1 MKLWRIAFVMLA
13 AFYLASCKPSARQT
27 VADVV
32 QPTDSTEAVTS
43 ADTLRLVITDKH
55 LSQTDSLIR
64 RILKLPLDSI
74 VVEMVNNTDCTFLTG
89 EAYIIEQQVNG
100 IWEVLPI
107 RPREDGNIY
116 AFPSIG
122 YELAARA
129 SRRFTI
135 HVQPD
140 MYDFESGKEYRI
152 GKEYSISRKA
162 QTVYD
167 YFTIKNE

>member
-1 MKLWRIAFVMLA
+1 MNKQTIITALLTAVLA
-13 AFYLASCKPSARQT
+13 LTSCHQSAQK
-27 VADVV
+27 
-32 QPTDSTEAVTS
+32 TEAGQQADCSETVTN
-43 ADTLRLVITDKH
+43 ADTLRLVVSEKAEI
-55 LSQTDSLIR
+55 DSVVQAK
-64 RILKLPLDSI
+64 LKMPLDSI
-74 VVEMVNNTDCTFLTG
+74 IVEMVNNTDCTFLTG
-89 EAYIIEQQVNG
+89 EAYIIEHQVNG

-107 RPREDGNIY
+107 RPREDGTIY

-152 GKEYSISRKA
+152 GKEYSISGKA
-162 QTVYD
+162 QTVYG

>member
-1 MKLWRIAFVMLA
+1 MNKQTIITALLTAVLA
-13 AFYLASCKPSARQT
+13 QTSCHQSAQK
-27 VADVV
+27 
-32 QPTDSTEAVTS
+32 TEAGQQADCSETVTN
-43 ADTLRLVITDKH
+43 ADTLRLVVSEKAEI
-55 LSQTDSLIR
+55 DSVVQAK
-64 RILKLPLDSI
+64 LKMPLDSI
-74 VVEMVNNTDCTFLTG
+74 IVEMVNNTDCTFLTG
-89 EAYIIEQQVNG
+89 EAYIIEHQVNG

-107 RPREDGNIY
+107 RPREDGTIY

-152 GKEYSISRKA
+152 GKEYSISGKA
-162 QTVYD
+162 QTVYG

>member
-1 MKLWRIAFVMLA
+1 MNKQTIITALLTAVLA
-13 AFYLASCKPSARQT
+13 LTSCHQSAQK
-27 VADVV
+27 
-32 QPTDSTEAVTS
+32 TEAGQQADSSETVTN
-43 ADTLRLVITDKH
+43 ADTLRLVVSEKAEI
-55 LSQTDSLIR
+55 DSVVQAK
-64 RILKLPLDSI
+64 LKMPLDSI
-74 VVEMVNNTDCTFLTG
+74 IVEMVNNTDCTFLTG
-89 EAYIIEQQVNG
+89 EAYIIEHQVNG

-107 RPREDGNIY
+107 RPREDGTIY

-152 GKEYSISRKA
+152 GKEYSISGKA
-162 QTVYD
+162 QTVYG

>member
-1 MKLWRIAFVMLA
+1 MNKKTIITALLTAVLA
-13 AFYLASCKPSARQT
+13 LTSCHQSAQK
-27 VADVV
+27 
-32 QPTDSTEAVTS
+32 TEAGQQADSSETVTN
-43 ADTLRLVITDKH
+43 ADTLRLVVSEKAEI
-55 LSQTDSLIR
+55 DSVVQAK
-64 RILKLPLDSI
+64 LKMPLDSI
-74 VVEMVNNTDCTFLTG
+74 IVEMVNNTDCTFLTG

-107 RPREDGNIY
+107 RPREDGTIY

-152 GKEYSISRKA
+152 GKEYSISGKA
-162 QTVYD
+162 QTVYG

>member
-1 MKLWRIAFVMLA
+1 MLTA
-13 AFYLASCKPSARQT
+13 ALALTSCHQAAQKKEVGQQADTAET
-27 VADVV
+27 V
-32 QPTDSTEAVTS
+32 TN
-43 ADTLRLVITDKH
+43 ADTLRLVVSEKAEI
-55 LSQTDSLIR
+55 DSVVQAK
-64 RILKLPLDSI
+64 LKMPLDSI
-74 VVEMVNNTDCTFLTG
+74 IVEMVNNTDCTFLTG
-89 EAYIIEQQVNG
+89 EAYIIEHQVNG

-107 RPREDGNIY
+107 RPREDGTIY

-152 GKEYSISRKA
+152 GKEYSISGKA
-162 QTVYD
+162 QTVYG

>member
-1 MKLWRIAFVMLA
+1 MNKKTIITELLTAVLA
-13 AFYLASCKPSARQT
+13 LTSCHQSAQK
-27 VADVV
+27 
-32 QPTDSTEAVTS
+32 TEAGQQADSSETVTN
-43 ADTLRLVITDKH
+43 ADTLRLVVSEKAEI
-55 LSQTDSLIR
+55 DSVVQAK
-64 RILKLPLDSI
+64 LKMPLDSI
-74 VVEMVNNTDCTFLTG
+74 IVEMVNNTDCTFLTG
-89 EAYIIEQQVNG
+89 EAYIIEHQVNG

-107 RPREDGNIY
+107 RPREDGTIY

-152 GKEYSISRKA
+152 GKEYSISGKA
-162 QTVYD
+162 QTVYG

>member
-1 MKLWRIAFVMLA
+1 MNKKTIITALLTAVLA
-13 AFYLASCKPSARQT
+13 LTSCHQSAQK
-27 VADVV
+27 
-32 QPTDSTEAVTS
+32 TEAGQQADSSETVTN
-43 ADTLRLVITDKH
+43 ADTLRLVVSEKAEI
-55 LSQTDSLIR
+55 DSVVQAK
-64 RILKLPLDSI
+64 LKMPLDSI
-74 VVEMVNNTDCTFLTG
+74 IVEMVNNTDCTFLTG
-89 EAYIIEQQVNG
+89 EAYIIEHQVNG

-107 RPREDGNIY
+107 RPREDGTIY

-152 GKEYSISRKA
+152 GKEYSISGKA
-162 QTVYD
+162 QTVYG

>member
-1 MKLWRIAFVMLA
+1 MNKQTIITALLTAVLA
-13 AFYLASCKPSARQT
+13 LTSCHQSAQK
-27 VADVV
+27 
-32 QPTDSTEAVTS
+32 TEAGQQADSSETVTN
-43 ADTLRLVITDKH
+43 ADTLRLVVSEKAEI
-55 LSQTDSLIR
+55 DSVVQAK
-64 RILKLPLDSI
+64 LKMPLDSI
-74 VVEMVNNTDCTFLTG
+74 IVEMVNNTDCTFLTG
-89 EAYIIEQQVNG
+89 EAYIIEHQVNG

-152 GKEYSISRKA
+152 GKEYSISGKA
-162 QTVYD
+162 QTVYG

>member
-1 MKLWRIAFVMLA
+1 MNKQTIITALLTAVLA
-13 AFYLASCKPSARQT
+13 LTSCHQSAQK
-27 VADVV
+27 
-32 QPTDSTEAVTS
+32 TEAGQQADCSETVTN
-43 ADTLRLVITDKH
+43 ADTLRLVVSEKAEI
-55 LSQTDSLIR
+55 DSVVHAK
-64 RILKLPLDSI
+64 LKMPLDSI
-74 VVEMVNNTDCTFLTG
+74 IVEMVNNTDCTFLTG
-89 EAYIIEQQVNG
+89 EAYIIEHQVNG

-107 RPREDGNIY
+107 RPREDGTIY

-152 GKEYSISRKA
+152 GKEYSISGKA
-162 QTVYD
+162 QTVYG

>member
-1 MKLWRIAFVMLA
+1 M
-13 AFYLASCKPSARQT
+13 
-27 VADVV
+27 
-32 QPTDSTEAVTS
+32 
-43 ADTLRLVITDKH
+43 
-55 LSQTDSLIR
+55 
-64 RILKLPLDSI
+64 PLDSI
-74 VVEMVNNTDCTFLTG
+74 IVEMVNNTDCTFLTG
-89 EAYIIEQQVNG
+89 EAYIIEHQVNG

-107 RPREDGNIY
+107 RPREDGTIY

-152 GKEYSISRKA
+152 GKEYSISGKA
-162 QTVYD
+162 QTVYG